1 MARVGASF
9 VLVFVFVM
17 MLGVVVSRV
26 RGDKCGDEIQGLA
39 TNCAPILQ
47 GNAPSAACC
56 GLIRSAD
63 MSCVCPKVTP
73 AIAASINV
81 PKLVTIIQSCGRNV
95 PHQTRCGSIVTP

>member
-1 MARVGASF
+1 MASVRAS
-9 VLVFVFVM
+9 LVFVFVM

-73 AIAASINV
+73 EIAASINV
-81 PKLVTIIQSCGRNV
+81 TQVVSVVESCGRNV
-95 PHQTRCGSIVTP
+95 PHHTRCGSIVTP